1 MVTHRLLLGV
11 RIFRVVVLIG
21 SIGAATAACGNGTP
35 GGPTTPEG
43 PAPSNP
49 SARRHSGIAF
59 DAPRQRVL
67 VFGGVD
73 NANVAL
79 DDLWSWN
86 GATWSRLAA
95 STGGREIGTEMY
107 ATPNDVFSVS
117 PTGRVQR
124 LSGTQWIPVTSSTT
138 PDRTA
143 AAYSYDTARGRLVRF
158 GGGAAPGQAA
168 RETWEFDGQSWTL
181 ASSDGPSARFFPAMT
196 YDPQRRVTVLFGGL
210 SLSEQKLDD
219 TWEWN
224 GRDWTQVTG
233 TAPSARF
240 GATMVFDGGAGDMLL
255 FGGIDNSTAHTNE
268 LWRRSNGVWS
278 RVDTAG
284 GPSPRSLAL
293 MAFDAARGN
302 VVLFAG
308 DGGQFSL
315 GDTWTFAGGA
325 WTAR

>member
-1 MVTHRLLLGV
+1 MTTHRLSLLALRTLGV
-11 RIFRVVVLIG
+11 FAC
-21 SIGAATAACGNGTP
+21 IGAATVACGSSTP
-35 GGPTTPEG
+35 EGPTTPDDV
-43 PAPSNP
+43 PAPSSP
-49 SARRHSGIAF
+49 SSRRHSGIAY

-73 NANVAL
+73 NTNVAL

-86 GATWSRLAA
+86 GTAWSRLSAR
-95 STGGREIGTEMY
+95 TGGREIGTEMY

-124 LSGTQWIPVTSSTT
+124 LSGTQWVQVSTSTT
-138 PDRTA
+138 PDRTL
-143 AAYSYDTARGRLVRF
+143 AAYGYDSARGRLVRY
-158 GGGAAPGQAA
+158 GGGAAPGQTA
-168 RETWEFDGQSWTL
+168 RETWEFDGLSWTL
-181 ASSDGPSARFFPAMT
+181 VSSDGPSARFFPAMA
-196 YDPQRRVTVLFGGL
+196 YDPQRQVTVLFGGL

-233 TAPSARF
+233 PAPSARF
-240 GATMVFDGGAGDMLL
+240 GATMVFDGGSGDILL

-278 RVDTAG
+278 RIETAG

-315 GDTWTFAGGA
+315 GDTWTLAGGV